1 MPSLWP
7 HHSTDHSA
15 NCVYHVSQTMLF
27 FGSFADCSSPCSA
40 KGKSGNYLFGR
51 AVYAGGI
58 GGGIV
63 LGWGLVPDSVEFP
76 DELVHCDG
84 ELQWGKILLAKLHI
98 TSPADRV

>member
-1 MPSLWP
+1 MRLRWVG
-7 HHSTDHSA
+7 A
-15 NCVYHVSQTMLF
+15 NDPIADARPGQLRCRRCGPIIQQITQPIVCIMYVSQTMLF
-27 FGSFADCSSPCSA
+27 FGSLADCSSPCSA

-76 DELVHCDG
+76 D
-84 ELQWGKILLAKLHI
+84 
-98 TSPADRV
+98 